1 MWRGRRFCR
10 FPIKLLATM
19 AIGVPLIIGC
29 TAGSM
34 SLGGGEAQLRPLTIV
49 AIETPVGDQG
59 AQVVIRASSPF
70 SYNLSNHDKPPR
82 VLVEIPN
89 SQFAKLASHIP
100 VSQGVV
106 QAIDLQERGSQA
118 RVEIVLGQL
127 VDYEVQKQDNQLVL
141 SFKDPAAS
149 AGRSLEGFDRHA
161 RLPPTAEFSAAG
173 DITQHPSEYVI
184 GGMDLLEINVYQEQD
199 LSGTFR
205 VSASGYIPFPLVGD
219 VQVAGLT
226 PPQAQEKLEALL
238 RDGYLKRPQVAV
250 AVKEYRSKGVSVLGA
265 VSKPGFYQLWGGRV
279 TMLDLL
285 SMAGGVSL
293 EEGSKSLILLR
304 RDAHGETKS
313 ITFNLDRLLK
323 EGDAA
328 LNVAVQPHD
337 AIYVAKADA
346 IIIYGEVKNPGTYP
360 IEGTSMTVLQA
371 LSKAGGLTPL
381 AAPNRTRI
389 IRVDGNVERTIRV
402 RVGDIIAGERMKD
415 IALRPGDVIVVPES
429 YF

>member
-1 MWRGRRFCR
+1 MWRDRRIHR
-10 FPIKLLATM
+10 LSIMLLVAM
-19 AIGVPLIIGC
+19 AIGMPMIIGC
-29 TAGSM
+29 AAVPT
-34 SLGGGEAQLRPLTIV
+34 SLGGGEGQLRPLTIA
-49 AIETPVGDQG
+49 AIETPEGEQG
-59 AQVVIRASSPF
+59 TQVVIRASRPF

-89 SQFAKLASHIP
+89 GQFAKLASHIA
-100 VSQGVV
+100 VNQGVV

-118 RVEIVLGQL
+118 QVEVVLGRL
-127 VDYEVQKQDNQLVL
+127 VDYEVQRQDNQLVL
-141 SFKDPAAS
+141 RFKDPSTPARPPLQ
-149 AGRSLEGFDRHA
+149 GLEKHV
-161 RLPPTAEFSAAG
+161 RLPPETEISAAG
-173 DITQHPSEYVI
+173 NVPENPAEYVI
-184 GGMDLLEINVYQEQD
+184 GGMDILEINVYQEQD

-205 VSASGYIPFPLVGD
+205 VSASGHIPFPLVGN
-219 VQVAGLT
+219 VQVAGLA

-238 RDGYLKRPQVAV
+238 RDGFLKRPQVAV

-265 VSKPGFYQLWGGRV
+265 VNKPGAYQLWGGRV
-279 TMLDLL
+279 TLLDLL

-304 RDAHGETKS
+304 PDAHGETKS
-313 ITFNLDRLLK
+313 TAFNLDRLLK

-328 LNVAVQPHD
+328 LNVTVQPHD

-346 IIIYGEVKNPGTYP
+346 IIVYGEVKNPGTYP
-360 IEGTSMTVLQA
+360 LESKAMTVLEA
-371 LSKAGGLTPL
+371 LSRAGGLTTL

-389 IRVDGNVERTIRV
+389 IRVDGNIEKTIRV

-415 IALRPGDVIVVPES
+415 IALQPGDVIVVPES

>member
-1 MWRGRRFCR
+1 MWRSPRLRE

-19 AIGVPLIIGC
+19 AIGVPMIIGC
-29 TAGSM
+29 AAGST

-49 AIETPVGDQG
+49 AIETPAGDQG
-59 AQVVIRASSPF
+59 SQVVIRASSPF
-70 SYNLSNHDKPPR
+70 SYHLSNHDKPPR

-89 SQFAKLASHIP
+89 GQFAKLASHIP

-127 VDYEVQKQDNQLVL
+127 VDYEVQKQDNRLVL

-149 AGRSLEGFDRHA
+149 AERSLQSFDKHA
-161 RLPPTAEFSAAG
+161 RLPPTAESSAAG
-173 DITQHPSEYVI
+173 GITQNPSEYVI
-184 GGMDLLEINVYQEQD
+184 GGMDILEINVYQEQD

-205 VSASGYIPFPLVGD
+205 VSASGDIPFPLVGD

-265 VSKPGFYQLWGGRV
+265 VNKPGAYQLWGGRV
-279 TMLDLL
+279 TLLDLL
-285 SMAGGVSL
+285 SMAGGVIL

-304 RDAHGETKS
+304 PDAHGETKS

-328 LNVAVQPHD
+328 LNVTVQPHD

-346 IIIYGEVKNPGTYP
+346 IIVYGEVKNPGTYP
-360 IEGTSMTVLQA
+360 IESTAMTVLEA

-389 IRVDGNVERTIRV
+389 IRVEGNIERTIRV

-415 IALRPGDVIVVPES
+415 LALKPGDVIVVPES

>member
-1 MWRGRRFCR
+1 MRCDRRLR
-10 FPIKLLATM
+10 KLPSIQLVAM
-19 AIGVPLIIGC
+19 AVGMSMIIGC
-29 TAGSM
+29 AAVPTRPEP
-34 SLGGGEAQLRPLTIV
+34 GEGQLRPLTIA
-49 AIETPVGDQG
+49 AIETSEGEQG
-59 AQVVIRASSPF
+59 TRVVIRASGPF
-70 SYNLSNHDKPPR
+70 SYHLSNHDQPPR
-82 VLVEIPN
+82 VLVEIPYG
-89 SQFAKLASHIP
+89 QFAKLASHIP
-100 VSQGVV
+100 VNQGMV

-118 RVEIVLGQL
+118 RVEIVLSQL
-127 VDYEVQKQDNQLVL
+127 VDYEIQKQENQLVL
-141 SFKDPAAS
+141 SFKDLTASVGRPSQRFERHVRLTPATEA
-149 AGRSLEGFDRHA
+149 
-161 RLPPTAEFSAAG
+161 SAAG
-173 DITQHPSEYVI
+173 GLAQNPSEYVI
-184 GGMDLLEINVYQEQD
+184 GGMDILEINVYQEQD
-199 LSGTFR
+199 LSGSFR

-219 VQVAGLT
+219 VHVAGLT

-238 RDGYLKRPQVAV
+238 RDGYLKRPQVTV

-265 VSKPGFYQLWGGRV
+265 VNKPGAYQLWGGRM
-279 TMLDLL
+279 TLLDLL

-304 RDAHGETKS
+304 PDAHGETKS

-346 IIIYGEVKNPGTYP
+346 IIVYGEVKNPGTYP
-360 IEGTSMTVLQA
+360 IEGTSMTVLEA

-415 IALRPGDVIVVPES
+415 IALQPGDVIVVPES